1 MRMRKYSIL
10 DCTLRDGGY
19 INNWNFGLK
28 PALSI
33 VQSLCN
39 AGVEFVEV
47 GFLSKESGFTDVNS
61 SVYNNLSDLKIFDN
75 VSLGNSQ
82 LVGMIAYGK
91 FPEENIPP
99 ADQSSVKIIR
109 VIFKKNQADQAL
121 AYCKKIIDKGY
132 KVFVNPTHTYDYSD
146 QELLTLISKVNEISP
161 FGFSV
166 VDTLG
171 ILQEKQ
177 LLHMFSVI
185 DFNLK
190 PEIVLGFHSHNNL
203 QLSFSNSV
211 ALINS
216 KSDRRIVIDSSLSG
230 MGRGAGNLCT
240 ELILKHLNDNEGFS
254 YNLIPVYEVIDN
266 YIKPI
271 FEKKSWGYSLPYF
284 LAASNVCHPNYAL
297 YLSNLGTVSF
307 SMIDRLMKAIPFEK
321 TRNYDETFISELYF
335 NEQSGNVID
344 ETNSLEKIKELLKG
358 RKLLLVGPGP
368 SILLEK
374 DKILNFI
381 KEHNPVVVSV
391 NFEPNMLHSDYVFV
405 SNEKRYGQLAF
416 ADGEHLIVTSNLT
429 DPGKISQHSLVHG
442 IKSPKFVFNYSS
454 HLNPVSKKDNA
465 AIMLIDILVAAGI
478 NDIFMAGFDGY
489 DQNQNNF
496 FTVDL
501 NIVTYDSDILK
512 NFSYGSRNQEW
523 DDNIRYYREHG
534 ISITY
539 VTSTLYSKV

>member
-1 MRMRKYSIL
+1 MKKLSIL

-47 GFLSKESGFTDVNS
+47 GFLSMEAGFSDVNS
-61 SVYNNLSDLKIFDN
+61 SVYNNLSDLKVFDS
-75 VSLGNSQ
+75 VVLGNTQ

-91 FPEENIPP
+91 FPEESIPH
-99 ADQSSVKIIR
+99 ADQSPVKIIR
-109 VIFKKNQADQAL
+109 VIFKKNQADDAL
-121 AYCKKIIDKGY
+121 DYCKKVIEKGY
-132 KVFVNPTHTYDYSD
+132 QVFVNPTHTYDYSD
-146 QELLTLISKVNEISP
+146 QELLTLISQVNEISP
-161 FGFSV
+161 YGFSV

-185 DFNLK
+185 DFNLD
-190 PEIVLGFHSHNNL
+190 PDIVLGFHSHNNL

-211 ALINS
+211 ALINAR
-216 KSDRRIVIDSSLSG
+216 SDRRIVIDSSLSG

-254 YNLIPVYEVIDN
+254 YNLTPIYEAVDN

-271 FEKKSWGYSLPYF
+271 FERKSWGYSLPYF

-297 YLSNLGTVSF
+297 YLSSLGTVSF
-307 SMIDRLMKAIPFEK
+307 SMIDRMMKAIPFEK
-321 TRNYDETFISELYF
+321 TRNYDEKFISELYF
-335 NEQSGNVID
+335 KEQSRNVTD
-344 ETNSLEKIKELLKG
+344 EEQALAKLADQLNG
-358 RKLLLVGPGP
+358 RKILMVGPGP

-374 DKILNFI
+374 EKINSFI
-381 KEHNPVVVSV
+381 KEKNPVVISV
-391 NFEPNMLHSDYVFV
+391 NFEPNMIHFDYVFV

-416 ADGEHLIVTSNLT
+416 ADGERLIVTSNLT
-429 DPGKISQHSLVHG
+429 DPEKISQHSLVHG

-454 HLNPVSKKDNA
+454 HLNPVSRRDNA

-478 NDIFMAGFDGY
+478 TDISMAGFDGY

-501 NIVTYDSDILK
+501 NIVTYDSDVLK
-512 NFSYGSRNQEW
+512 DFSYGSRNQEW
-523 DDNIRYYREHG
+523 DDNIRYYRERG
-534 ISITY
+534 ISVSYI
-539 VTSTLYSKV
+539 TSTLYSGN